1 MISDVMKLLL
11 ELRGKLQSFEGKYIT
26 IEKPDTISDVEQIDV
41 KKDIYN
47 IDLLLSNERIIPV
60 STEPINDMVNQLL
73 TTSHIHKTLRR
84 KLLNYIA
91 DNREYAPDDVMRA
104 VYKNSHVNFSDNKI
118 ISSVE
123 HIKSELLHKEKIKRQ
138 SM

>member
-11 ELRGKLQSFEGKYIT
+11 ELRGKLQSFEGKYVT
-26 IEKPDTISDVEQIDV
+26 VEKPETFGDFEQIDV

-47 IDLLLSNERIIPV
+47 IDLLLSTERVMPV
-60 STEPINDMVNQLL
+60 STEPIDDVVNQLL

-91 DNREYAPDDVMRA
+91 DNRECVTDGIRRA
-104 VYKNSHVNFSDNKI
+104 VIKNSHVNFDDRKI
-118 ISSVE
+118 VSCVE
-123 HIKSELLHKEKIKRQ
+123 HIRLELLRKERIKR
-138 SM
+138 